1 MADGK
6 ENKFVTKIKNIP
18 SNIKKDV
25 KAASKTTKVAVAGG
39 AGLLTVGSFLLG
51 RVTKK
56 AAKVSKVSK
65 VSPKA
70 AN

>member
-6 ENKFVTKIKNIP
+6 ENKFVTTIKGIP
-18 SNIKKDV
+18 GKVSKDV
-25 KAASKTTKVAVAGG
+25 KSATKTTKVVVASG

-56 AAKVSKVSK
+56 APKAAK

>member
-6 ENKFVTKIKNIP
+6 ENKFVTTIKNIP

-25 KAASKTTKVAVAGG
+25 KSASKTTKVVVAGG

-56 AAKVSKVSK
+56 APKAAKVT
-65 VSPKA
+65 PKA

>member
-1 MADGK
+1 MAAGT
-6 ENKFVTKIKNIP
+6 ENKFATTIKNIP

-56 AAKVSKVSK
+56 APKAAK

>member
-6 ENKFVTKIKNIP
+6 ENKFITKIKSIP
-18 SNIKKDV
+18 TNVKNDV
-25 KAASKTTKVAVAGG
+25 KAASKTTKVVVASG

-56 AAKVSKVSK
+56 APKAAK

>member
-1 MADGK
+1 MADTK
-6 ENKFVTKIKNIP
+6 ENKFISTIKSIP
-18 SNIKKDV
+18 SNVKKDV
-25 KAASKTTKVAVAGG
+25 KAATKTTKVVVASG

-56 AAKVSKVSK
+56 APKAAKVT
-65 VSPKA
+65 PKA

>member
-6 ENKFVTKIKNIP
+6 ENKFLTKIKSIP
-18 SNIKKDV
+18 TNVKKDV
-25 KAASKTTKVAVAGG
+25 KAATKTTKVVVASG

-56 AAKVSKVSK
+56 APKAAK

>member
-6 ENKFVTKIKNIP
+6 ENKFLTTIKSIP
-18 SNIKKDV
+18 ANVKQDV
-25 KAASKTTKVAVAGG
+25 KAASKTTKVVVASG
-39 AGLLTVGSFLLG
+39 AGVLAVGSFLLG

-56 AAKVSKVSK
+56 APKAAKVT
-65 VSPKA
+65 PKA

>member
-6 ENKFVTKIKNIP
+6 ENKFVTTIKNIP
-18 SNIKKDV
+18 ANVKKDV
-25 KAASKTTKVAVAGG
+25 KAATKITKVIVASGT
-39 AGLLTVGSFLLG
+39 GLLAVGSFLLG

-56 AAKVSKVSK
+56 APKAAKVT
-65 VSPKA
+65 PKA

>member
-6 ENKFVTKIKNIP
+6 ENKFVTKIKSIP

-51 RVTKK
+51 RVTTKAPK
-56 AAKVSKVSK
+56 AAK

>member
-25 KAASKTTKVAVAGG
+25 KAASKTTKVAVASG

-56 AAKVSKVSK
+56 A
-65 VSPKA
+65 PKA
-70 AN
+70 AKVTPKPAN

>member
-25 KAASKTTKVAVAGG
+25 KAASKTTKVAVASG
-39 AGLLTVGSFLLG
+39 AGLLTVG
-51 RVTKK
+51 
-56 AAKVSKVSK
+56 
-65 VSPKA
+65 
-70 AN
+70 